1 MNPIRRIAV
10 TLTALGGAVLAFT
23 AASPA
28 AFAIRVPPPGSTSSG
43 ITRSVPWPKTTTVPP
58 LPQVHTV
65 VTSGMPGW
73 QIALIAAA
81 AALLAAVLA
90 VSLDRARSARRH
102 VSAPSA

>member
-1 MNPIRRIAV
+1 MNRIRRMSV
-10 TLTALGGAVLAFT
+10 TLAGLATAVLAFI

-28 AFAIRVPPPGSTSSG
+28 AFAIRVPPPGG
-43 ITRSVPWPKTTTVPP
+43 RAGHVTRSVPWPKTTTVPP

-65 VTSGMPGW
+65 VTGGMPGW

-90 VSLDRARSARRH
+90 VSLDRAWAARQH
-102 VSAPSA
+102 ASAPSA

>member
-1 MNPIRRIAV
+1 MNRIRRITVA
-10 TLTALGGAVLAFT
+10 LTALATAMLAFT

-28 AFAIRVPPPGSTSSG
+28 AFAIRVPPPGGMGSG
-43 ITRSVPWPKTTTVPP
+43 ITRSVPWPTTATVPP

-65 VTSGMPGW
+65 VTGGTPGW
-73 QIALIAAA
+73 QIALIAAG

-90 VSLDRARSARRH
+90 VSLDRARAARRQ